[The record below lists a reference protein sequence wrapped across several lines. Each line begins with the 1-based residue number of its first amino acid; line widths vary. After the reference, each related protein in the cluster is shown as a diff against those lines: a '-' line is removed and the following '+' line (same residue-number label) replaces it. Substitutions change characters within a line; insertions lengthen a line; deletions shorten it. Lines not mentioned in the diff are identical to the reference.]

1 MGVGTRPG
9 THALQLGAQSAPTRK
24 EKESEGAQEQMQ
36 PGACWVSAALLL
48 TSLNPLPP
56 QYSQTS
62 VIWGVTL
69 EKMATRNK

>member
-9 THALQLGAQSAPTRK
+9 SHALQLGAQSAPTRK

-36 PGACWVSAALLL
+36 PGACWVSAGTAAHF
-48 TSLNPLPP
+48 PEPP
-56 QYSQTS
+56 SSQYSQTS
-62 VIWGVTL
+62 VIWGV